1 METGHDR
8 SRREG
13 NTGAPEMSSFLFV
26 VFLLI
31 IPILWSKLSNL
42 QRQVHE
48 LKSEVER
55 LQSGSSVDANRFAIN
70 ASSVQNASS
79 FSSSSTSTD
88 SFPQSGFDINTE
100 LDQELLA
107 MVRGGNKIQAIK
119 KLREARSLSL
129 KEAKD
134 YVEALDR

>member
-1 METGHDR
+1 
-8 SRREG
+8 
-13 NTGAPEMSSFLFV
+13 MSSFLFV

-55 LQSGSSVDANRFAIN
+55 LQSGSSVEGNRSATN
-70 ASSVQNASS
+70 AFSVQNASS
-79 FSSSSTSTD
+79 FSSSTGPNA
-88 SFPQSGFDINTE
+88 FPQNGSDTE
-100 LDQELLA
+100 LDHGLLA
-107 MVRGGNKIQAIK
+107 MVRAGNKIQAIK

-129 KEAKD
+129 KEAKE
-134 YVEALDR
+134 YVEALDRKGHI

>member
-1 METGHDR
+1 
-8 SRREG
+8 
-13 NTGAPEMSSFLFV
+13 MSSFLFV

-31 IPILWSKLSNL
+31 IPILWSKLGNL
-42 QRQVHE
+42 QRQVDE
-48 LKSEVER
+48 LKSEVEL
-55 LQSGSSVDANRFAIN
+55 LQNGSSLDANRFAMN

-79 FSSSSTSTD
+79 FSSSTSTD
-88 SFPQSGFDINTE
+88 SFPQSGFDMNTE

>member
-1 METGHDR
+1 METGYGR
-8 SRREG
+8 SRRQG
-13 NTGAPEMSSFLFV
+13 NSGSTAMSSFLFV

-31 IPILWSKLSNL
+31 IPILWSKLGNL
-42 QRQVHE
+42 QRQVDE

-55 LQSGSSVDANRFAIN
+55 LQNGSSVVSNRFSMN

-79 FSSSSTSTD
+79 FSSYVDTNA
-88 SFPQSGFDINTE
+88 FPQSGFDTDRE
-100 LDQELLA
+100 LDQELIA
-107 MVRGGNKIQAIK
+107 MVRRGNKIQAIK

>member
-1 METGHDR
+1 METGYGR
-8 SRREG
+8 SRRQG
-13 NTGAPEMSSFLFV
+13 NPGETEMSNFIFV

-31 IPILWSKLSNL
+31 IPILWSKLSKL
-42 QRQVHE
+42 QRQVDE
-48 LKSEVER
+48 LKIEVDQLRNGTSTE
-55 LQSGSSVDANRFAIN
+55 ANRFVLNNSPLSQDPA
-70 ASSVQNASS
+70 S
-79 FSSSSTSTD
+79 FSSFAGTSSTA
-88 SFPQSGFDINTE
+88 QSELKNE

-107 MVRGGNKIQAIK
+107 MVRRGNKIQAIK

>member
-1 METGHDR
+1 
-8 SRREG
+8 
-13 NTGAPEMSSFLFV
+13 MSNFIFV

-31 IPILWSKLSNL
+31 IPILWSKLSKL
-42 QRQVHE
+42 QRQVDE
-48 LKSEVER
+48 LKIEVDQLRNGTSTE
-55 LQSGSSVDANRFAIN
+55 ANRFVLNNSPLSQDPA
-70 ASSVQNASS
+70 S
-79 FSSSSTSTD
+79 FSSFAGTSSTA
-88 SFPQSGFDINTE
+88 QSELKNE

-107 MVRGGNKIQAIK
+107 MVRRGNKIQAIK

>member
-1 METGHDR
+1 METGHGR
-8 SRREG
+8 SRRQG
-13 NTGAPEMSSFLFV
+13 NSGSTEMSSFLFV

-31 IPILWSKLSNL
+31 IPILWSKLGNL
-42 QRQVHE
+42 QRQVDE
-48 LKSEVER
+48 LKSEVEL
-55 LQSGSSVDANRFAIN
+55 LQNGSSLDANRFAMN

-79 FSSSSTSTD
+79 FSSSTSTD
-88 SFPQSGFDINTE
+88 SFPQSGFDMNTE

>member
-1 METGHDR
+1 METGHGR
-8 SRREG
+8 SRRQG
-13 NTGAPEMSSFLFV
+13 NSGSTEMSSFLFV

-31 IPILWSKLSNL
+31 IPILWSKLGNL
-42 QRQVHE
+42 QRQVDE

-55 LQSGSSVDANRFAIN
+55 LQNGSSVDSNRFAMN

-79 FSSSSTSTD
+79 FSSSTD
-88 SFPQSGFDINTE
+88 TNAFPQSGFDTDRE

-107 MVRGGNKIQAIK
+107 MVRRGNKIQAIK

>member
-1 METGHDR
+1 
-8 SRREG
+8 
-13 NTGAPEMSSFLFV
+13 MSSFLFV

-55 LQSGSSVDANRFAIN
+55 LQSGSSVEGNRSAMN
-70 ASSVQNASS
+70 AFSVQNASS
-79 FSSSSTSTD
+79 FSSSTGPNA
-88 SFPQSGFDINTE
+88 FPQNGLDTDTE
-100 LDQELLA
+100 LDHELLA
-107 MVRGGNKIQAIK
+107 MVRAGNKIQAIK

-134 YVEALDR
+134 YVEALDRSGHN

>member
-8 SRREG
+8 SRRQG
-13 NTGAPEMSSFLFV
+13 NSGATEMSSFLFV

-31 IPILWSKLSNL
+31 IPILWSKLGNL
-42 QRQVHE
+42 QRQVDE

-55 LQSGSSVDANRFAIN
+55 LQNGSSVDANRFTVN
-70 ASSVQNASS
+70 ATSVQNASS
-79 FSSSSTSTD
+79 FSTSTGTNT
-88 SFPQSGFDINTE
+88 FPQSEFDRDPE

-107 MVRGGNKIQAIK
+107 MVRRGNKIQAIK
-119 KLREARSLSL
+119 KLREVRSLSL